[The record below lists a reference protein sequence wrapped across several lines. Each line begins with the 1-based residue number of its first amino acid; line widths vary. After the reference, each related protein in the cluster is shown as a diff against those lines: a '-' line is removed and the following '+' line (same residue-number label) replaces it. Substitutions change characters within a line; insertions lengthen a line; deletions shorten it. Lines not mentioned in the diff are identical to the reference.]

1 MSHRQLILIVLA
13 TFFVAEAVHAA
24 GSDWNEQPK
33 PNFPAA
39 ALERN
44 AQGFVRLRVVL
55 TKNGTVDHVV
65 IVQGSGNRDLDEAAQ
80 RGVLKWKMK
89 RGAIK
94 PSDIA
99 EGREVIIDFKEE
111 AAVAAIYRGG
121 GVAWFG
127 HSNEAIFKTAGKV
140 WRSAPFPSYPIEARQ
155 LHEQG
160 TVRLKVTIG
169 KNGNVEQVH
178 VLQTSGHRILDDAA
192 VRAVQSWKAQP
203 QFAGRTLVFPV
214 HFSLRRH

>member
-1 MSHRQLILIVLA
+1 MSPRRLILIILA
-13 TFFVAEAVHAA
+13 IFFVAKAVDATA
-24 GSDWNEQPK
+24 SDWKEHPK
-33 PNFPAA
+33 PNFPPA
-39 ALERN
+39 ALEKN

-55 TKNGTVDHVV
+55 KKNGMVDHVV

-80 RGVLKWKMK
+80 RGLLKWKMK
-89 RGAIK
+89 RAAIK

-99 EGREVIIDFKEE
+99 EGREVIVDFKEE

-121 GVAWFG
+121 GVAWFAS
-127 HSNEAIFKTAGKV
+127 SNKAISPTAAKV

-169 KNGNVEQVH
+169 ENGNVEQVQ

-192 VRAVQSWKAQP
+192 VRAVDSSRARQGGILIRPRA
-203 QFAGRTLVFPV
+203 R
-214 HFSLRRH
+214 LRGGAS